1 MSGIQTEETNQVVEK
16 KQRDSNFELMRIIAM
31 LMIVLHHLCQHGL
44 WFSPENSHSL
54 NSSVANSFSLWTGLL
69 GNWLFILV
77 SGYFGTGMNF
87 SWKKLFK
94 LWFQIFFTSAAIGLV
109 LYFLK
114 TPVIGFSNDGYP
126 ARSFF
131 EAAEP
136 MTRKDLIRSL
146 LPVLSSNNWF
156 ASTYLVFYVFLPFL
170 SLSLKSLTEKMH
182 RKLILT
188 MMIVG
193 TLLPYL
199 WFQQM
204 YNASNLFY
212 FILGFYIASYIRIYN
227 PKFLESGRKNLVAGI
242 LLCLCFA
249 AWNFVM
255 LSYGTRI
262 PFVRDHLNFVYL
274 YPYGGFD
281 KIPVL
286 VCAVFVFGFFRNLKI
301 RFSRIINIVAGTTFG
316 VYLIHENLLLNKII
330 WHQIFG
336 LDKWTSSSML
346 IPYMFAVVL
355 IVFACCSAI
364 EFARQIIIERPL
376 MQLLD
381 RK

>member
-1 MSGIQTEETNQVVEK
+1 MSGIQAERTTQVEEK
-16 KQRDSNFELMRIIAM
+16 KQRDSNFELMRIVAM
-31 LMIVLHHLCQHGL
+31 LLIVLHHLCQQGL
-44 WFSPENSHSL
+44 WFSAENSHSL
-54 NSSVANSFSLWTGLL
+54 NSNVASSFSVWTGLL
-69 GNWLFILV
+69 GNWLFILI
-77 SGYFGTGMNF
+77 SGYFGAVTSF
-87 SWKKLFK
+87 SWKKVFK
-94 LWFQIFFTSAAIGLV
+94 LWFQIFFTSATIGLV

-131 EAAEP
+131 EAAQP

-146 LPVLSSNNWF
+146 LPTLKSNNWF

-170 SLSLKSLTEKMH
+170 SLSLKSLPEKMH
-182 RKLILT
+182 RNLIVT
-188 MMIVG
+188 MMVMG
-193 TLLPYL
+193 TVLPYL

-204 YNASNLFY
+204 YVASKLFY

-227 PKFLESGRKNLVAGI
+227 PGFLGSGRKNLIAGI
-242 LLCLCFA
+242 FLCLCFG

-255 LSYGTRI
+255 VSYGERI
-262 PFVRDHLNFVYL
+262 PFVKNHFAFVYL
-274 YPYGGFD
+274 YPYGGFE

-286 VCAVFVFGFFRNLKI
+286 ICAVFIFGFFKNLKI
-301 RFSRIINIVAGTTFG
+301 SFSRFINIVAGTTFG

-330 WHQIFG
+330 WHRICG

-346 IPYMFAVVL
+346 IPYMLVL
-355 IVFACCSAI
+355 VPAVFACCSAI

-376 MQLLD
+376 MRLLD